1 MGLADI
7 AIRRPIATI
16 LLALGLMLGGG
27 VAYRFLPVSSLPR
40 VDIPVI
46 VVFAHRPGADPETM
60 ANSIAAVLERHLGTI
75 PGVTEITSTN
85 TTGSSNIVIAF
96 DIDRD
101 INAAAHDVQAAINAA
116 VADLPGDLPTRPFY
130 RKFNPA
136 DAPIMTLALTSD
148 TLSPGALYDVADS
161 IVAQRLSQVTG
172 VSQVQINGAEDPA
185 VRVALD
191 PAALA
196 AAGLSAQNI
205 YTIIRSENVTE
216 PVGGFEG
223 PDRAATIGIN
233 GQLDRSSQYGAL
245 IVKQANGAILR
256 LRDVAHVHEGVAN
269 TRLGAWYDRE
279 PGVLLTITKTQDA
292 NVIDTVDGVR
302 ALLPQL
308 EAWMP
313 SGVQVHVL
321 SDRTA
326 TIRASVADVQVTL
339 LLTVVLVL
347 MVVAVFMRR
356 LMPTLA
362 VGVTVPLS
370 IAGTLGGMWFQDF
383 TLDNL
388 SLMALTISVGFVV
401 DDAIVMTENIAR
413 HAEQGM
419 SKRAAAI
426 AGARQ
431 IGFTVI
437 SISISLVAVFIPLLF
452 MRGILGRLFHEFAMT
467 LTMAIVISA
476 VVSLTVTPMLCAY
489 LPQPAPRPPG
499 RFGRRLDA
507 GFAEVLGLYA
517 RTLDVTLRHR
527 WITLGVLVATVVLN
541 IWLYTVVPKSFFP
554 TQDTGLIQGSTL
566 ADPSISFTA
575 MSERQ
580 HRVVDTLLAD
590 PAVAG
595 VGSSVGVSTGWS
607 ALNRGGLTVSLKPVS
622 ERHVSSEQVITRLRP
637 KLAAIGGIQTFLYSA
652 QDLRGGGR
660 QGNANQYV
668 LIDQNL
674 DELRLW
680 TQRLEEKLKTMPE
693 VTDVFSDQ
701 DRAGPQARVV
711 IDRQAATRLGVSV
724 SAVDNAL
731 NNAFAQREISIMY
744 GDRNQYWVVLEATPR
759 LQTSPVFLSRLFVG
773 ASNGAQVPL
782 MSLVHVETDTAPLAV
797 RHQGQFPAATI
808 TFNVPEGVAMGT
820 SLAAVR
826 QATDELHMPATVHTS
841 LGGNAVYLQQTVSS
855 EPALLIAA
863 LVAMYIVLGVLYESL
878 AQPLTII
885 STLPSAGIGALLAML
900 ITGTPLSIMGMI
912 GIVLLMGIVKKNAI
926 MMIDF
931 ALEQERHRGLA
942 PQDAIREACLERFR
956 PILMTTLAAVFGA
969 LPLALAFGTGAE
981 LRQPLGIAIIG
992 GLIVSQLLT
1001 LYTTPAVYLALQ
1013 RRGLRGRGA
1022 RRAGYAPARS

>member
-1 MGLADI
+1 MGLADL
-7 AIRRPIATI
+7 AIRRPIATL
-16 LLALGLMLGGG
+16 LLALGLLLGGG

-40 VDIPVI
+40 IDIPVI
-46 VVFAHRPGADPETM
+46 VVFAHQPGADPQTM
-60 ANSIAAVLERHLGTI
+60 ANSVAAVLERHLGTI
-75 PGVTEITSTN
+75 PGVSEITSVN
-85 TTGSSNIVIAF
+85 STGSSNIIVAF

-101 INAAAHDVQAAINAA
+101 INAAAHDVQAAINASA
-116 VADLPGDLPTRPFY
+116 ADLPSGLPQRPY
-130 RKFNPA
+130 YKKFNPA

-161 IVAQRLSQVTG
+161 IVAQRLSQVAG
-172 VSQVQINGAEDPA
+172 VAQVQINGAENPA
-185 VRVALD
+185 VRVALN

-196 AAGLSAQNI
+196 AAGLSAQDI
-205 YTIIRSENVTE
+205 YTIIRSQNVTE

-223 PDRAATIGIN
+223 ARRAATIGIN
-233 GQLDRSSQYGAL
+233 GQLDTASQYGAL

-256 LRDVAHVHEGVAN
+256 LRDVANVHEGVAN
-269 TRLGAWYDRE
+269 NKLAAWYDKQ
-279 PGVLLTITKTQDA
+279 PGVLLTITKTQNA
-292 NVIDTVDGVR
+292 NVIDTVDGVK

-313 SGVQVHVL
+313 SGVAVHVL

-339 LLTVVLVL
+339 LLTVALVL
-347 MVVAVFMRR
+347 MVVALFMRR

-370 IAGTLGGMWFQDF
+370 IAGTLGGMWFEGF

-419 SKRAAAI
+419 SPRAAAI

-437 SISISLVAVFIPLLF
+437 SISVSLISVFIPLLF

-476 VVSLTVTPMLCAY
+476 VVSLTVTPMLSAY
-489 LPQPAPRPPG
+489 LPQPQPRAPG
-499 RFGRRLDA
+499 RIARALDG
-507 GFAEVLGLYA
+507 GFARLVGFYA
-517 RTLDVTLRHR
+517 RTLDVALRWR
-527 WITLGVLVATVVLN
+527 WVTIGVAVASVALN
-541 IWLYTVVPKSFFP
+541 VWLYTVVPKSFFP
-554 TQDTGLIQGSTL
+554 TQDTGLIQGNTL
-566 ADPSISFTA
+566 ADPSISYAA
-575 MSERQ
+575 MSAKQ
-580 HRVVDTLLAD
+580 HQVVDTLLAD

-595 VGSSVGVSTGWS
+595 VGSTVGVATGFDS
-607 ALNRGGLTVSLKPVS
+607 VNRGELTISLKPLSVRHISS
-622 ERHVSSEQVITRLRP
+622 ERVIARLRP
-637 KLAAIGGIQTFLYSA
+637 KLAAIAGMQTFLFSA

-680 TQRLEEKLKTMPE
+680 TQRLEDKLKTMKQVAD
-693 VTDVFSDQ
+693 VTSDQ
-701 DRAGPQARVV
+701 DKAGPEAKVM
-711 IDRQAATRLGVSV
+711 IDRAAAKRLGVSV
-724 SAVDNAL
+724 AAVDNAL
-731 NNAFAQREISIMY
+731 NDAFAQRQISVMY
-744 GDRNQYWVVLEATPR
+744 GERNQYWVVLEAQPS
-759 LQTSPVFLSRLFVG
+759 LQTDPAKLARIFVG
-773 ASNGAQVPL
+773 ASNGTQVPL
-782 MSLVHVETDTAPLAV
+782 LAVAHVVDDTAPLAV
-797 RHQGQFPAATI
+797 RHQGEFPAATI
-808 TFNVPEGVAMGT
+808 TFNVPPGEAMGT
-820 SLAAVR
+820 ALAAVQ
-826 QATDELHMPATVHTS
+826 QAADALRMPPSVHTS
-841 LGGNAVYLQQTVSS
+841 VGGNARYLMQSIDS
-855 EPALLIAA
+855 EPPLLLAA

-878 AQPLTII
+878 SQPLTII

-900 ITGTPLSIMGMI
+900 LTGTPLSIMSLI
-912 GIVLLMGIVKKNAI
+912 AIVLLMGIVKKNAI

-931 ALEQERHRGLA
+931 ALEQERQHGLA
-942 PQDAIREACLERFR
+942 PAAAIRAACLERFR
-956 PILMTTLAAVFGA
+956 PILMTTLAALFGA
-969 LPLALAFGTGAE
+969 VPLALAWGTGAE

-992 GLIVSQLLT
+992 GLVVSQLLT
-1001 LYTTPAVYLALQ
+1001 LYTTPAVYLALE
-1013 RRGLRGRGA
+1013 RRGA
-1022 RRAGYAPARS
+1022 RRIGQAAATSP